1 MMSSTIIFLWL
12 AAVPVVQVNAE
23 KDAIDTVAELSRVLT
38 PAKQIERTSPR
49 YPQFER
55 RQRKQAWVRI
65 TYCIDES
72 GSTQNVSVL
81 DSVGNAKFD
90 NAAIKTVKQW
100 KFEPALI
107 NGEPSWQCRNQT
119 GISFELKGANSG
131 ASKGFVKYY
140 RKIGRLIDENKLEEA
155 DKLFWQVYESYNLS
169 LYELSKLWAQRV
181 RYESISGDM
190 YMLDM
195 ALHRAT
201 ALKGRWIEKKSY
213 IRLLELRVQAELK
226 LGQYYSARRA
236 FRELARVSGNDAEEV
251 LALKPTMK
259 KLRDTINSDQVLT
272 IEAEVRTKDECNV
285 CNNSWAFTPVRNN
298 FSFAS
303 ITGSLDSIEMRC
315 NHRLFESAV
324 SDHVEWHI
332 PGDWGTCHVQVYGEP
347 GTTFDV
353 LMLPSNQYGTR
364 PSAATPSS

>member
-1 MMSSTIIFLWL
+1 MMSATIIFLWL
-12 AAVPVVQVNAE
+12 TAVPVAQINAE
-23 KDAIDTVAELSRVLT
+23 QQENNAVVESSRVLI

-55 RQRKQAWVRI
+55 RKRRQAWVRI
-65 TYCIDES
+65 AYCIDES

-90 NAAIKTVKQW
+90 NAAIETVEQW

-107 NGEPSWQCRNQT
+107 DGEPSWQCRNKT
-119 GISFELKGANSG
+119 GISFELKGANRR

-140 RKIGRLIDENKLEEA
+140 RRIGRLIDENRLEEA
-155 DKLFWQVYESYNLS
+155 DRLFWQVYESYNLS

-195 ALHRAT
+195 ALHRAA
-201 ALKGRWIEKKSY
+201 ALRGRWIEKKSY
-213 IRLLELRVQAELK
+213 IRLLELRVKVELEIGK
-226 LGQYYSARRA
+226 YYSATRA
-236 FRELARVSGNDAEEV
+236 FRELAKVSGKESEKV
-251 LALKPTMK
+251 LALKPIMK
-259 KLRDTINSDQVLT
+259 NLRDTIKSDQVLK
-272 IEAEVRTKDECNV
+272 IEAKVRTKDECNI
-285 CNNSWAFTPVRNN
+285 CNNSWAFTPVRSD

-303 ITGSLDSIEMRC
+303 IRGTLDTIEMRC

-324 SDHVEWHI
+324 SGHVEWHI
-332 PGDWGTCHVQVYGEP
+332 PDDWGTCHVQVYGEP
-347 GTTFDV
+347 GTTFNV
-353 LMLPSNQYGTR
+353 LMLPSG
-364 PSAATPSS
+364 S